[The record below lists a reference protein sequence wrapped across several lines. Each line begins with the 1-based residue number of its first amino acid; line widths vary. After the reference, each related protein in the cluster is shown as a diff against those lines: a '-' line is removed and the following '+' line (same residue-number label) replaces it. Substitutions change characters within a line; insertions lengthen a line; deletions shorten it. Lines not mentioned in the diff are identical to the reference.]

1 MMSDTLLKTRELRSG
16 YGSIPVLHGID
27 MEVPAGRCIA
37 LLGRNGAGKTT
48 LLKTLMGLVRASSG
62 RIELAGTEIAGWR
75 ASRIA
80 KHGVAYVPQGR
91 GIFPRLSVIENLQVG
106 TRAARSRA
114 TIPDEIFRF
123 FPILAERRHQFGGT
137 LSGGQQ
143 QMLAIGRALCA
154 RPRLILLDEPSEGI
168 QPSIVHE
175 IGETLGQ
182 LVRETGVSIL
192 LVEQNL
198 ELALRLADHCLVLD
212 KGELVHEGSPEEFQD
227 AKVQATYLA
236 I

>member
-1 MMSDTLLKTRELRSG
+1 MSEPLLKTRELRAG

-27 MEVPAGRCIA
+27 MEVPAGRCVA

-48 LLKTLMGLVRASSG
+48 LLKTLMGLVRTSSG
-62 RIELAGTEIAGWR
+62 RIELDGIDVTGWR
-75 ASRIA
+75 TSRIA
-80 KHGVAYVPQGR
+80 KHGAAYVPQGR
-91 GIFPRLSVIENLQVG
+91 GIFPRLTVFENLQVG
-106 TRAARSRA
+106 TRAAGSRA
-114 TIPDEIFRF
+114 PVPDEIFRF
-123 FPILAERRHQFGGT
+123 FPILEERRQQLGGT

-168 QPSIVHE
+168 QPSIVQE
-175 IGETLGQ
+175 IGETLSR
-182 LVRETGVSIL
+182 LVRETGISIL

-198 ELALRLADHCLVLD
+198 ELALSLANHCLVLD
-212 KGELVHEGSPEEFQD
+212 KGELVREGSPEEFQD
-227 AKVQATYLA
+227 EEVQAAYLA